1 MQGPQVDASY
11 GLNPTPQSP
20 IGSERV
26 GVKGKISHP
35 TLNIVFEI
43 GDLLRNCYG
52 VCYSSLVWG
61 QFVTQTVI
69 FHLFG
74 ISKYS
79 YHL

>member
-26 GVKGKISHP
+26 GVKGEISQP

-43 GDLLRNCYG
+43 GCDHQYYIWG
-52 VCYSSLVWG
+52 VKKH
-61 QFVTQTVI
+61 Q
-69 FHLFG
+69 
-74 ISKYS
+74 
-79 YHL
+79 